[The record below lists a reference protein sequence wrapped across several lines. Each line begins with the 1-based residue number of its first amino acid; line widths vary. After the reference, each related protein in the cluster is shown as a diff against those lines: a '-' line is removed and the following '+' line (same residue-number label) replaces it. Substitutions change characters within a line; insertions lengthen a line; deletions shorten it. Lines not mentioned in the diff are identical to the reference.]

1 MVAIS
6 AVPCDWLFQLY
17 IVIGCF
23 GCIVRLAISA
33 VPCDWLF
40 QLYLVIGY
48 YFEVVSG
55 KEYNISWTMPHC
67 VLTLRLTA
75 VAFDLYDGQ
84 KVSPFGRVQHG
95 VGVGGEVSGWVGVLC
110 FVFCLFVC

>member
-1 MVAIS
+1 MLVIS
-6 AVPCDWLFQLY
+6 AVPCDWLFQL
-17 IVIGCF
+17 CF
-23 GCIVRLAISA
+23 VVAISPA
-33 VPCDWLF
+33 SCDWLF

-84 KVSPFGRVQHG
+84 KVSPVGRAQAW
-95 VGVGGEVSGWVGVLC
+95 GGGRWGSEWMGRG
-110 FVFCLFVC
+110 CLFVS

>member
-1 MVAIS
+1 MV
-6 AVPCDWLFQLY
+6 
-17 IVIGCF
+17 
-23 GCIVRLAISA
+23 AISA

-84 KVSPFGRVQHG
+84 KVSPFGRVQCG
-95 VGVGGEVSGWVGVLC
+95 VGVGGEVGGWVGVLC
-110 FVFCLFVC
+110 FVCLLVLLIEVGQ